1 MSDEDT
7 RSDQS
12 GPRRAIVLSGGGVT
26 GIAWETGLLTGLLQ
40 LGIDLQSADVVVGT
54 SAGSVVGTN
63 LRAGSLDA
71 LYASLMAESDEDR
84 PVADPAPTGAEDRD
98 LSRTMKVIMAGI
110 ASTEGEAATR
120 RTIGELALEDYQRS
134 DDRESLARIAPLL
147 PGKEWPEGELRI
159 TAVDAETGHFTVFD
173 RDADAELTSAVAASC
188 AVPGVFK
195 PVTIAGHPYM
205 DGGMRSSSNADVAAD
220 CTSILVIACSPEPP
234 VSGMGPTLP
243 ATIDTLRGISEVFVV
258 EADEESTLA
267 FGSNPLLLNTRR
279 ASAEAGRRQ
288 ADLVADAVRAFWA

>member
-7 RSDQS
+7 TSEQS
-12 GPRRAIVLSGGGVT
+12 GARRAIVLSGGGVA

-40 LGIDLQSADVVVGT
+40 HGIDLQSADVVVGT
-54 SAGSVVGTN
+54 SAGSVVGVN
-63 LRAGSLDA
+63 LRAGTLDA
-71 LYASLMAESDEDR
+71 TYASLLADSDDDR
-84 PVADPAPTGAEDRD
+84 PLADPAPEGAEDRD

-134 DDRESLARIAPLL
+134 DDTASLARIAPLL
-147 PGKEWPEGELRI
+147 PGTEWPEGELRI

-173 RDADAELTSAVAASC
+173 RDSDAELARAVAASC

-195 PVTIAGHPYM
+195 PITIDGHPYM
-205 DGGMRSSSNADVAAD
+205 DGGMRSSANTDVAAD
-220 CTSILVIACSPEPP
+220 CASILVIACSPEPA

-243 ATIDTLRGISEVFVV
+243 ATIDTLRGTSEVFVV
-258 EADEESTLA
+258 QADEESTLA
-267 FGSNPLLLNTRR
+267 FGENPLLMHTRR

-288 ADLVADAVRAFWA
+288 AGLVAETVRAFWG